1 MEEQHFEARSE
12 TVSLNICSRERKLI
26 LAIGFNLKY
35 MKTHPDHMNVIRLL
49 TGWDKYYFKQHTDI
63 LWSLMQ
69 EDITKPGIV

>member
-49 TGWDKYYFKQHTDI
+49 TG
-63 LWSLMQ
+63 
-69 EDITKPGIV
+69 